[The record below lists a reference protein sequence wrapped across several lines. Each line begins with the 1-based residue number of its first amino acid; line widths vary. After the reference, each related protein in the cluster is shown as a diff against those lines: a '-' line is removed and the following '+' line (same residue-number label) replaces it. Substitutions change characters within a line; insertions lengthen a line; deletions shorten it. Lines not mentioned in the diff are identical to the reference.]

1 MADNSPGSLTP
12 KAARAGL
19 PGDSAAGSNVDL
31 RSDSP
36 EDKIVAAVSSSTDR
50 SSSTQTSGSRVAAV
64 AQYTGEPA
72 GQGGIDLSSEPSKG
86 LAPNH
91 RKSNSEPQSLNIQ
104 PHSHGPYYLP
114 PSRRDVL
121 ASLPSLGL
129 PATIHPKPHCSR
141 REDAGGSLHPNEGRA
156 GGGGKNQVG
165 TVGRSLHLEHDGL
178 LPPWPG
184 ENFLCKLS

>member
-1 MADNSPGSLTP
+1 MADSSPGSLTP
-12 KAARAGL
+12 KASQAGL
-19 PGDSAAGSNVDL
+19 PGDSARSNVDL

-36 EDKIVAAVSSSTDR
+36 EDTIVAVSSSTDR
-50 SSSTQTSGSRVAAV
+50 SSSTQTSGSRVAA
-64 AQYTGEPA
+64 AQYAGEPA
-72 GQGGIDLSSEPSKG
+72 GQGGIDLSWEPSAG
-86 LAPNH
+86 LAPSH
-91 RKSNSEPQSLNIQ
+91 SESYSEPESFKIKPLSN
-104 PHSHGPYYLP
+104 GPYLP

-184 ENFLCKLS
+184 ENF

>member
-1 MADNSPGSLTP
+1 MADSSPGSLTP

-19 PGDSAAGSNVDL
+19 PGDFAAGGNVDL
-31 RSDSP
+31 GSDSP
-36 EDKIVAAVSSSTDR
+36 EDTIVAVVSSSTDR
-50 SSSTQTSGSRVAAV
+50 SSSTQTSGSRVAAA
-64 AQYTGEPA
+64 AQYAGEPA
-72 GQGGIDLSSEPSKG
+72 GQGGIDLSSEPSSAG
-86 LAPNH
+86 LAPSH
-91 RKSNSEPQSLNIQ
+91 SESYSEPESYNIK
-104 PHSHGPYYLP
+104 PKSHGPYYLP

-184 ENFLCKLS
+184 ENF

>member
-1 MADNSPGSLTP
+1 MADNSPGSLTS

-19 PGDSAAGSNVDL
+19 PGDSAGSNVDQG
-31 RSDSP
+31 SDSP
-36 EDKIVAAVSSSTDR
+36 EDRIVAVVSSSTDR

-64 AQYTGEPA
+64 AQYAGEPA
-72 GQGGIDLSSEPSKG
+72 GQGGIDLSWQPSSAG
-86 LAPNH
+86 LAPSH
-91 RKSNSEPQSLNIQ
+91 SELNSEPQSINIK
-104 PHSHGPYYLP
+104 PRSHGPYYLP

-129 PATIHPKPHCSR
+129 PATIHLKPHCSR

-156 GGGGKNQVG
+156 GCGGKNQVG

-184 ENFLCKLS
+184 ENF

>member
-1 MADNSPGSLTP
+1 MADSSPGSLTP

-19 PGDSAAGSNVDL
+19 PGDSAGSNVDL

-36 EDKIVAAVSSSTDR
+36 EDTIVAVVSSSTDR
-50 SSSTQTSGSRVAAV
+50 SSSTQTSGSRVAAA
-64 AQYTGEPA
+64 AQYAGEPA
-72 GQGGIDLSSEPSKG
+72 GQGGVDLRWQPSSAG
-86 LAPNH
+86 LALSH
-91 RKSNSEPQSLNIQ
+91 SESYSEPQFFKIK
-104 PHSHGPYYLP
+104 PHSHGPYLP

-184 ENFLCKLS
+184 ESF

>member
-1 MADNSPGSLTP
+1 MADSSPGSLTP
-12 KAARAGL
+12 KAAQVGL
-19 PGDSAAGSNVDL
+19 PGDSAGSNVDL

-36 EDKIVAAVSSSTDR
+36 EDTIVAVSSSTDR
-50 SSSTQTSGSRVAAV
+50 SSSTQTSGSRVAA
-64 AQYTGEPA
+64 AQYAGEPA
-72 GQGGIDLSSEPSKG
+72 GQGGIDLSWDNSAG
-86 LAPNH
+86 LALSH
-91 RKSNSEPQSLNIQ
+91 SESYSEPQSINVN
-104 PHSHGPYYLP
+104 SHGPYLP
-114 PSRRDVL
+114 PSHRDVL

-141 REDAGGSLHPNEGRA
+141 REDAGGSLHPNEGRP

-184 ENFLCKLS
+184 ENF

>member
-1 MADNSPGSLTP
+1 MADSSPGNLTP

-19 PGDSAAGSNVDL
+19 PGDSAGSNVDL

-36 EDKIVAAVSSSTDR
+36 EDTIVAVSSSTDR
-50 SSSTQTSGSRVAAV
+50 SSSTQTSGSRVAA
-64 AQYTGEPA
+64 AHYAGELE
-72 GQGGIDLSSEPSKG
+72 GQGGIDLSWKPSSAG
-86 LAPNH
+86 LAPSH
-91 RKSNSEPQSLNIQ
+91 SESYSEPESYNIK
-104 PHSHGPYYLP
+104 PKSHEPYLP

-184 ENFLCKLS
+184 ENF

>member
-1 MADNSPGSLTP
+1 MADSSPGSLTP

-19 PGDSAAGSNVDL
+19 PGDSAAVSNVDL
-31 RSDSP
+31 GSDSP
-36 EDKIVAAVSSSTDR
+36 EGTIVAAVSSSTDR

-64 AQYTGEPA
+64 AQYAGEPA
-72 GQGGIDLSSEPSKG
+72 GQGGNDLSSDNSARFALSQNESY
-86 LAPNH
+86 
-91 RKSNSEPQSLNIQ
+91 SEPQSFNVK
-104 PHSHGPYYLP
+104 PHPHGPYYLP

-184 ENFLCKLS
+184 ENF

>member
-1 MADNSPGSLTP
+1 MTP
-12 KAARAGL
+12 KAAQVGL
-19 PGDSAAGSNVDL
+19 PGDSAAGRNVDL
-31 RSDSP
+31 GSDSP
-36 EDKIVAAVSSSTDR
+36 GDTIVAAVSSSTDR
-50 SSSTQTSGSRVAAV
+50 SSSTQTSGSRVAA

-72 GQGGIDLSSEPSKG
+72 GQGGIDLSWKPSAELASSHSESY
-86 LAPNH
+86 
-91 RKSNSEPQSLNIQ
+91 SESQSFNIK
-104 PHSHGPYYLP
+104 SHGPYYLP

-184 ENFLCKLS
+184 ENFLCKLY

>member
-1 MADNSPGSLTP
+1 MADSSPGSLTPTSP

-19 PGDSAAGSNVDL
+19 PGDSAGSNVDL

-36 EDKIVAAVSSSTDR
+36 EDTIVAVSSSTDR
-50 SSSTQTSGSRVAAV
+50 SSSTQTSGSRVAA
-64 AQYTGEPA
+64 AQYAGEPA
-72 GQGGIDLSSEPSKG
+72 GQGGIDLSWDNSAGLALSHSESSSEPESYNIK
-86 LAPNH
+86 P
-91 RKSNSEPQSLNIQ
+91 KSHEP
-104 PHSHGPYYLP
+104 YMP

-165 TVGRSLHLEHDGL
+165 TVGRSLQLEHDGL

-184 ENFLCKLS
+184 ENF

>member
-1 MADNSPGSLTP
+1 MAGSCPGSLTR

-19 PGDSAAGSNVDL
+19 PGDSAGSNVDL

-36 EDKIVAAVSSSTDR
+36 EDTIVAVVSSSTDR
-50 SSSTQTSGSRVAAV
+50 SSSTQTSGSRVAA
-64 AQYTGEPA
+64 AQYAGEPA
-72 GQGGIDLSSEPSKG
+72 GQGGIDLSSDNSVG
-86 LAPNH
+86 FAPGH
-91 RKSNSEPQSLNIQ
+91 SESYSEPQSLNIK

-141 REDAGGSLHPNEGRA
+141 REDAGGSLHPNEGRP

>member
-1 MADNSPGSLTP
+1 MMADSSPGSLTP

-36 EDKIVAAVSSSTDR
+36 EDTIVAAVSVSSSTDR
-50 SSSTQTSGSRVAAV
+50 SPSTQTSGSRVAAA
-64 AQYTGEPA
+64 AQYAGEPA
-72 GQGGIDLSSEPSKG
+72 GQGGIDLSWDNSAGFAPGHSESY
-86 LAPNH
+86 
-91 RKSNSEPQSLNIQ
+91 SEPQSFNIK
-104 PHSHGPYYLP
+104 SHGPYYLP

-156 GGGGKNQVG
+156 GCGGKNQVG

-184 ENFLCKLS
+184 ENF

>member
-1 MADNSPGSLTP
+1 MADSSPGSLTP

-19 PGDSAAGSNVDL
+19 PGDCAAGRNVDL
-31 RSDSP
+31 GSDSP
-36 EDKIVAAVSSSTDR
+36 EDTIVAVVSSSTDR
-50 SSSTQTSGSRVAAV
+50 SSSTQTSGSRVAA

-72 GQGGIDLSSEPSKG
+72 DQGGIDLSSDNSAG
-86 LAPNH
+86 LAPSQRESRH
-91 RKSNSEPQSLNIQ
+91 SEPKSFNIK
-104 PHSHGPYYLP
+104 SHGPCLP

-184 ENFLCKLS
+184 ENF